1 MGPKTLLRACSARPS
16 SSISLLSSQCT
27 ANTSRSAL
35 SPFLSRS
42 ARTFASSSS
51 PLSSQQST
59 TPPPSN
65 SQPTQQQQQQL
76 LQEEKEPTLIT
87 LPPPGPP
94 KFGTVISAGRMSKTV
109 RVLFKHQTY
118 EKNLHKHYPANTVY
132 MVADPRDSLREGDV
146 IEFVSGWRA
155 SRNVRHVV
163 ERIVAPFGT
172 PVEGRPPV
180 MTRGEREG
188 MRRVEMEADG
198 KVGRVGGVR
207 GRVLRRLAMEEGN

>member
-16 SSISLLSSQCT
+16 SIPLLSSACT

-35 SPFLSRS
+35 SPLLSRY
-42 ARTFASSSS
+42 ARTFASPS
-51 PLSSQQST
+51 PSPSSQQPT
-59 TPPPSN
+59 TPAPSK
-65 SQPTQQQQQQL
+65 SQPTQHQQQQQE
-76 LQEEKEPTLIT
+76 QEEEPPLIT

-94 KFGTVISAGRMSKTV
+94 KFGTVISAGLMSKTV
-109 RVLFKHQTY
+109 RVIYKHQTY
-118 EKNLHKHYPANTVY
+118 DKNLHKHYPTSTVY
-132 MVADPRDSLREGDV
+132 LVADPRDSLREGDV

-172 PVEGRPPV
+172 PVEGRPAV

-188 MRRVEMEADG
+188 LRRVEMEAEG

-207 GRVLRRLAMEEGN
+207 GRVLRRLEMDMGGN